1 MIRKNLILL
10 FAFTLLLTVAASA
23 QTVDDII
30 KKSTEARGGLQ
41 KIKAIKSLK
50 ATGKLTITSQGIEIP
65 ITLQQKRPNAF
76 RMDATF
82 QGQSVVQAYDGE
94 SGWQVNPFQGVN
106 EPDKMAGDD
115 LKEAQEQADIDG
127 PLVDYKEKGNTVELV
142 GKEDLEGTPAY
153 KLKVTLKN
161 GDVRYIYIDAAN
173 YLELKVTAKRRSPG
187 GEQEVD
193 IYPSNYKP
201 VNGVLFPF
209 STEQKIAGQTQIQIT
224 IDKLDIDAP
233 VEDAVFK
240 MPMKAAEK
248 PKTDDKPK
256 PEEKPKDKPP
266 ARF

>member
-1 MIRKNLILL
+1 MIRRNLILL

-23 QTVDDII
+23 QTVDEII
-30 KKSTEARGGLQ
+30 KKSADARGGVQ

-50 ATGKLTITSQGIEIP
+50 ATGKLTITSQGIELP
-65 ITLQQKRPNAF
+65 ITLQQKRANAF

-94 SGWQVNPFQGVN
+94 TGWQINPFQGISD
-106 EPDKMAGDD
+106 PDKMAGDD

-127 PLVDYKEKGNTVELV
+127 PLIDYKEKGHTVELV

-153 KLKVTLKN
+153 KLKLTLKT

-173 YLELKVTAKRRSPG
+173 YLELKVTTKRKQAGS
-187 GEQEVD
+187 EQEID
-193 IYPSNYKP
+193 IYPGNYKP

-224 IDKLDIDAP
+224 IDKIEIDAP
-233 VEDAVFK
+233 IEDAVFK
-240 MPMKAAEK
+240 MPVKAADK
-248 PKTDDKPK
+248 PKADDKPK
-256 PEEKPKDKPP
+256 MEDKPKDKPP
-266 ARF
+266 TGR